1 MYVLHRLKGESM
13 GAKMRSILTIVG
25 LLAAGRLQAAE
36 IYTTSGFE
44 SYTNG
49 TVANKVV
56 GGVTWIEWDTPA
68 SVNNANPL
76 LTQVQTNIFH
86 DGAKALAIGD
96 ITNRVLARAVRAV
109 TNAVTYWDAYYKSE
123 ATNSFGYAI
132 ITFRTLSFNKS
143 FRLDGSNAWWESSLT
158 NGAAVTYSNAVS
170 RGKYAPTV
178 LGRWDRVT
186 VGFDRIAGTYAFYL
200 NDTLAFKGNIGF
212 AATQISSWEIDV
224 TANVAS
230 RSPQDQYAFYVD
242 DLAVLTKNPFRK
254 LKLISIR

>member
-1 MYVLHRLKGESM
+1 M

-56 GGVTWIEWDTPA
+56 GGITWIEWDTPA

-200 NDTLAFKGNIGF
+200 NGTLAFKGNIGF

-230 RSPQDQYAFYVD
+230 RSPQGQYAFYVD